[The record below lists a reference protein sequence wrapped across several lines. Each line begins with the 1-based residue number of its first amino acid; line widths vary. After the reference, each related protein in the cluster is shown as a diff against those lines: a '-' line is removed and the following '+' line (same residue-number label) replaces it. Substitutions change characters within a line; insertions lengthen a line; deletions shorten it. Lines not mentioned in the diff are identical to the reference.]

1 MHSILH
7 WIRKEIIKTRWS
19 LCILPI
25 HPCGLGGFYYYLTT
39 FLKTGDAVKL
49 RKRSTQQRTQIRLW
63 MHQFLSH
70 TSYPELL
77 KRLFTGNR
85 CRKRKG
91 NIFVEMFAR
100 VGRCFFKFFPEHLEP
115 SIFPQVQNL
124 WDTRWRE
131 RAFIGWKRPEQLL
144 AAWKIPYCAIKSLF
158 CLYSFA
164 TCNQQS
170 LYNKHHAE
178 ENAQVRKHG
187 SCPLGSAV
195 FFRLHGKRQC
205 RCTRQISA
213 G

>member
-115 SIFPQVQNL
+115 SIFPRFKIYEILGGVKELSSAERDLNSYWL
-124 WDTRWRE
+124 RE
-131 RAFIGWKRPEQLL
+131 KFHTAL
-144 AAWKIPYCAIKSLF
+144 
-158 CLYSFA
+158 
-164 TCNQQS
+164 
-170 LYNKHHAE
+170 
-178 ENAQVRKHG
+178 
-187 SCPLGSAV
+187 
-195 FFRLHGKRQC
+195 
-205 RCTRQISA
+205 
-213 G
+213 